1 LFTEVLKQNLNLQRF
16 SILYTCGNYSGIL
29 SRLSCRFTDLEIRRA
44 FMVFLA
50 HDPPGG
56 GTSPPRS

>member
-1 LFTEVLKQNLNLQRF
+1 LFAEMLKQNLNLQRF

-44 FMVFLA
+44 LMVFQ
-50 HDPPGG
+50 HI
-56 GTSPPRS
+56 TPRS